1 MTRNHS
7 IAHPNPGHY
16 DNRTGLGYGQT
27 QNKYH
32 DQRAVSSGEYGIYNP
47 KGQWDKEIE
56 QDNLVK
62 KKSKKKKSKKNSKKK
77 SKQDAKWNAKTFS
90 SQFRDATDS
99 LVKYNPFS
107 FVGAAGAGHT
117 TLNAHDEIEGE
128 ELLEKYI
135 AESISGNYYIRR
147 SGKGTLYPRHN
158 VSSEKAA
165 GMAPSYTRGG
175 SHGHYK
181 RTGNRFA
188 VSGHTVY
195 KNHDAI
201 NYDLDDE
208 SKTSWEIVN
217 PDTYDE
223 DQEHIENIEKHIR
236 NILNLT

>member
-1 MTRNHS
+1 
-7 IAHPNPGHY
+7 
-16 DNRTGLGYGQT
+16 
-27 QNKYH
+27 
-32 DQRAVSSGEYGIYNP
+32 
-47 KGQWDKEIE
+47 
-56 QDNLVK
+56 
-62 KKSKKKKSKKNSKKK
+62 
-77 SKQDAKWNAKTFS
+77 
-90 SQFRDATDS
+90 
-99 LVKYNPFS
+99 
-107 FVGAAGAGHT
+107 
-117 TLNAHDEIEGE
+117 
-128 ELLEKYI
+128 
-135 AESISGNYYIRR
+135 
-147 SGKGTLYPRHN
+147 
-158 VSSEKAA
+158 
-165 GMAPSYTRGG
+165 MAPSYTRGG